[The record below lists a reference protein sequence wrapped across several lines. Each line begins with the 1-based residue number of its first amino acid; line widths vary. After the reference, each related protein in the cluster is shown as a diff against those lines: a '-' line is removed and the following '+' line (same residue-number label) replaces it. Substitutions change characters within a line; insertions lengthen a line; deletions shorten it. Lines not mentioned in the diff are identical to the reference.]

1 MALVKYNNN
10 SISAVTST
18 ASMPSGALVPI
29 KTLTA
34 SSSST
39 VNFAHGSND
48 VVFDNTYP
56 IYKFEIINV
65 HPSANAQF
73 MIHFSTDGGSNFNT
87 NMQTAAFQVYHKED
101 DTSTQLNYRAGDDLT
116 NGTNGDG
123 VTSTYAP
130 ISQTIG
136 NDDKMCGV
144 STIYVFN
151 PSSTTF
157 VKHFMA
163 TTQVYMDRDSPQLAS
178 VTQYYAGYI
187 NTTSAVNAVS
197 FKMFEGTI
205 DSGTFKLY
213 GIKDS

>member
-1 MALVKYNNN
+1 MPF
-10 SISAVTST
+10 ISNGTTILDNGAFSVSLGNQVLLSTST
-18 ASMPSGALVPI
+18 ASN
-29 KTLTA
+29 
-34 SSSST
+34 SST
-39 VNFAHGSND
+39 VNITSGIDS
-48 VVFDNTYP
+48 TYP
-56 IYKFEIINV
+56 IYKFEVINA
-65 HPSANAQF
+65 HPSDNSQI

-123 VTSTYAP
+123 ATSTYAP

-136 NDDKMCGV
+136 NDNKMCGV
-144 STIYVFN
+144 SNIYLFN

-178 VTQYYAGYI
+178 VTQYYTGYI
-187 NTTSAVNAVS
+187 NTSSAVNAVS

-205 DSGTFKLY
+205 DSGTFKMY

>member
-10 SISAVTST
+10 SISNVTTT
-18 ASMPSGALVPI
+18 ALAEGSLVPI

-39 VNFAHGSND
+39 VNFAHGSNG

-56 IYKFEIINV
+56 IYKFEIINI
-65 HPSANAQF
+65 HPSDNAQF

-136 NDDKMCGV
+136 NDNKMCGV

-157 VKHFMA
+157 AKHFMA

-178 VTQYYAGYI
+178 VTQYYVGYI
-187 NTTSAVNAVS
+187 NTTSSVDAVS

>member
-1 MALVKYNNN
+1 MALVKYNDN
-10 SISAVTST
+10 SISAVTTTGLAEGS
-18 ASMPSGALVPI
+18 LVPI